1 MEQPNLSSDECTE
14 VCSKSIASTGQV
26 REDIAVL
33 QTDVRHILKKLDD
46 PHLCKWNGLIGQLI
60 EFKTQSDPIRQSIF
74 TRLDSHD
81 TRINVLEDMM
91 IEMKEGRKVM
101 ARIERQQK
109 TNYDETKKNR
119 RNTKWGIIFIILSL
133 IIGFFLNIILEV
145 VKGYI

>member
-1 MEQPNLSSDECTE
+1 M
-14 VCSKSIASTGQV
+14 
-26 REDIAVL
+26 
-33 QTDVRHILKKLDD
+33 
-46 PHLCKWNGLIGQLI
+46 I